1 MTFFCLGFLPFPHVE
16 EKGVEQ
22 GRPAGDVT
30 LIALLT
36 AWANGMDMFQAV
48 LLFSCGFLVLAGRQ
62 LPLPPL

>member
-1 MTFFCLGFLPFPHVE
+1 M
-16 EKGVEQ
+16 EQ

-36 AWANGMDMFQAV
+36 AWANGMDTFQAV